1 MKVRVVTRAFY
12 EDAYLDFF
20 IQYYLA
26 MGFDSIVIL
35 KAYGIPI
42 PITNMDKYPDGK
54 VQYIMVD
61 NTGNGILD
69 KYKSY
74 YMDQTYDW
82 ILNIDADE
90 FLVID
95 MEKFPNIHSYLEDI
109 SVRLDP
115 DQIMFWWICVNK
127 LTCWSPDRQ
136 APVTMLDYIGGDYTL
151 DFYKYVKCM
160 ARPDRVNQNKV
171 TCHYY
176 NAPQAKKNSI
186 HVNRQSV
193 LKTKGRNTQ
202 ILQTPTIKQ
211 FVNILDGMPSKIC
224 TELPAEPSK
233 QNTFCDGFILHLNSR
248 SLTNGLTK
256 SLVTKLHKTKH
267 FKNLDA
273 FCKYINKIPDSPD
286 KITALH
292 RSTLE
297 THMDGKIKNPKR
309 ILAYG
314 KSMAPKVN
322 LAYARSI
329 LDSIVKH
336 MPMITTTP
344 IMSIQA
350 EWDIIDKLA
359 QEKKINPA
367 KLRILLLGVSRLN
380 AIDGIK

>member
-1 MKVRVVTRAFY
+1 MKVRVVARAFY

-35 KAYGIPI
+35 KADGCPI
-42 PITNMDKYPDGK
+42 PNMDKYPEGK
-54 VQYIMVD
+54 VECIMVA
-61 NTGNGILD
+61 NTGNNILNIH
-69 KYKSY
+69 KSY
-74 YMDQTYDW
+74 YLDQTYDW

-95 MEKFPNIHSYLEDI
+95 MEKFPDIHAYLEDI

-136 APVTMLDYIGGDYTL
+136 DPVTMLDYINGDYSL

-160 ARPDRVNQNKV
+160 ARPSRVDRNYVS
-171 TCHYY
+171 CHYY
-176 NAPQAKKNSI
+176 NAPQAKKLVAQGNKKRGLKHIPPNSHI
-186 HVNRQSV
+186 P
-193 LKTKGRNTQ
+193 
-202 ILQTPTIKQ
+202 QTPPVKP
-211 FVNILDGMPSKIC
+211 FVNILDGVPAKIC
-224 TELPAEPSK
+224 IVLPVEPSK

-248 SLTNGLTK
+248 SLTNGITK

-267 FKNLDA
+267 FKNLNV
-273 FCKYINKIPDSPD
+273 FCRHINTIPDSPD
-286 KITALH
+286 KISARH
-292 RSTLE
+292 RTTLE

-314 KSMAPKVN
+314 KSMVSRVN
-322 LAYARSI
+322 LAYARTL

-367 KLRILLLGVSRLN
+367 KLRTLLLGVSRLN